1 MLDRLKDE
9 KILMSLSLT
18 VKVKLTEE
26 VNRGDVIIHHGI
38 KDAPEERGGGGWARS
53 REEIVSIGD
62 AEDEDRSVSGYRSSV
77 CHRMDPL

>member
-38 KDAPEERGGGGWARS
+38 KDAPEERGEVAGRGVGRK
-53 REEIVSIGD
+53 
-62 AEDEDRSVSGYRSSV
+62 
-77 CHRMDPL
+77 

>member
-38 KDAPEERGGGGWARS
+38 KDAPEERGGSGWASASGTLRTGVS
-53 REEIVSIGD
+53 RVTGPQPATGWILFKDVNKI
-62 AEDEDRSVSGYRSSV
+62 
-77 CHRMDPL
+77 L